1 MRYVTTNST
10 QPVTPQPE
18 TASRTPRSARS
29 TASSSTARSAAPSS
43 RATAPSVSLTRFAWL
58 SIAAALTTMALKY
71 GAYLLTGS
79 VSLLSDALESIVNLV
94 AAIVALVALKVAGRP
109 ADSRYTF
116 GRSKAEYFSAAIE
129 GAMIFVAAAA
139 IIVSAIDRLIHPALL
154 EQVGLGLVISSI
166 AALINGAVG
175 IVLLRTGTRTSS
187 PTLKADGKHLLTDVV
202 TTAGV
207 IIGVIIVAATGWIQ
221 LDPIVAILVALNII
235 VIGIGLVRSS
245 MAGLLDAALPEE
257 ENQLIISV
265 LRERMNPTTTFH
277 GLQTRQSGRKRY
289 VRVDAQ
295 VPGEWTVARGHAF
308 GEELED
314 AIRAVLPDAEVTVHM
329 EPIEDPRSYADIP
342 EGYIPLTTT
351 FDALQPHA
359 VPSGNSLPHQA

>member
-1 MRYVTTNST
+1 M
-10 QPVTPQPE
+10 TPQPAAA
-18 TASRTPRSARS
+18 ASTSRSLAEP
-29 TASSSTARSAAPSS
+29 SAAKP
-43 RATAPSVSLTRFAWL
+43 VNLTCFAWL
-58 SIAAALTTMALKY
+58 SIAAALVTMGLKY

-94 AAIVALVALKVAGRP
+94 AAIVALIALRVAGRP

-129 GAMIFVAAAA
+129 GTMIFVAAAA
-139 IIVSAIDRLIHPALL
+139 IIVSAIDRLIHPAPL
-154 EQVGLGLVISSI
+154 EQVGLGLAISTV
-166 AALINGAVG
+166 AAAINGTVG
-175 IVLLRTGTRTSS
+175 IILLRIGIRTSS
-187 PTLKADGKHLLTDVV
+187 PTLKADGKHLLTDVI

-207 IIGVIIVAATGWIQ
+207 IIGVIIVALTGWTQ
-221 LDPIVAILVALNII
+221 LDPIVAIIVALNII
-235 VIGIGLVRSS
+235 VIGIGLVHSS

-257 ENQLIISV
+257 ENQRIIAV
-265 LRERMNPTTTFH
+265 LRERISPTTTFH

-289 VRVDAQ
+289 VQVDAQ

-308 GEELED
+308 GEELEE
-314 AIRAVLPDAEVTVHM
+314 AISAVLPDADVIVHV

-351 FDALQPHA
+351 FDALQPRRE
-359 VPSGNSLPHQA
+359 PHPDA